1 MVARLKKTSFLV
13 NRPKLMYSSFTR
25 QIKRVTLCN
34 TTTTPQEVEAIART
48 HGGIHHTHGVSSSVE
63 TGKRDK

>member
-1 MVARLKKTSFLV
+1 
-13 NRPKLMYSSFTR
+13 MYSSFTH